1 MRRRRG
7 RGRRENP
14 IKKKYIYL
22 QKPLKKTRRRS
33 QQCVRVSCEAAAK
46 WRHCR
51 SLEPARV
58 GWLAA
63 CLLGG
68 RTREKKKNH
77 HHHYSPVVVSAAPLP
92 PTNKRSS
99 RSAAAAHWRTRS
111 SEPSAQ
117 SQDPQSPQPIRGYT
131 GGPGAAGGWGKKKK
145 GKKRRKTT
153 AGRPVSLHRPPSPT
167 HLHSALPPSRH
178 EPRGRTPQRAL
189 FFSVSLSPALFL
201 QQGIFARL
209 CAPGD
214 LHRCVRLHR

>member
-1 MRRRRG
+1 M
-7 RGRRENP
+7 
-14 IKKKYIYL
+14 
-22 QKPLKKTRRRS
+22 
-33 QQCVRVSCEAAAK
+33 RVSCEAAAK

-131 GGPGAAGGWGKKKK
+131 GGPGAAGGWGKKKGG
-145 GKKRRKTT
+145 GKRLPDDPFFTT
-153 AGRPVSLHRPPSPT
+153 APPPLPPPFRPPTLAPPTPRTDASPATFLCLSLPLSFCSRGSLRVFARPVISTGAFGSTDNTKKGSSRSDSAPLPT
-167 HLHSALPPSRH
+167 H
-178 EPRGRTPQRAL
+178 G
-189 FFSVSLSPALFL
+189 
-201 QQGIFARL
+201 
-209 CAPGD
+209 
-214 LHRCVRLHR
+214 